1 MDAGNLRV
9 SSMKANKLQV
19 SSSKLEEARSVHPMY
34 ENYDSYITLY
44 DLPTSLH
51 ISQQCAGG
59 QHSQKSAPQSQ
70 LQAS

>member
-1 MDAGNLRV
+1 M
-9 SSMKANKLQV
+9 
-19 SSSKLEEARSVHPMY
+19 H
-34 ENYDSYITLY
+34 ENYDSYITLC